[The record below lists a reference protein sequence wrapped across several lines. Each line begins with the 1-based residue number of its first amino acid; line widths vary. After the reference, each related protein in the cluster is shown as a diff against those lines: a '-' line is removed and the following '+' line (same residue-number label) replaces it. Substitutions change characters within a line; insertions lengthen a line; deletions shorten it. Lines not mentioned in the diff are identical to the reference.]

1 MGLTVHGDVPII
13 YSKIAQ
19 VEENFTLRI
28 DELQKDIETLKSLV
42 FESNILLETDTSW
55 EIVRKKRDFLLK
67 STDWTL
73 TPGSTVDQGAWASYR
88 QILRDLPQTY
98 SKTGL
103 NSITWPKQPSIK
115 GPNTGKKKS
124 PLQ

>member
-1 MGLTVHGDVPII
+1 MGLTVQSDIPII
-13 YSKIAQ
+13 YNKI
-19 VEENFTLRI
+19 EEL
-28 DELQKDIETLKSLV
+28 EKKLLEKIEILSSVLADLEDLV
-42 FESNILLETDTSW
+42 FEGNILLEMDDSW
-55 EIVRKKRDFLLK
+55 ETVRKKRDFLLK

-98 SKTGL
+98 AKSGVG
-103 NSITWPKQPSIK
+103 SIVWPQKPSIQ
-115 GPNTGKKKS
+115 GPNSVEKQN

>member
-1 MGLTVHGDVPII
+1 MGLTVQGDVPII
-13 YSKIAQ
+13 YSKIEQ
-19 VEENFTLRI
+19 VEQNFTFLI
-28 DELQKDIETLKSLV
+28 EELQKDIETLKSIV
-42 FESNILLETDTSW
+42 FESNILLEVDEDW
-55 EIVRKKRDFLLK
+55 DIVRKKRDFLLK
-67 STDWTL
+67 STDWAL

-98 SKTGL
+98 FKTGL
-103 NSITWPKQPSIK
+103 NSIIWPKQPSIK

>member
-1 MGLTVHGDVPII
+1 MGLTVQGDVPII
-13 YSKIAQ
+13 YSKIEQ
-19 VEENFTLRI
+19 VEQNFTFLI
-28 DELQKDIETLKSLV
+28 EELQKDIETLKSIV
-42 FESNILLETDTSW
+42 FESNILLEADEDW
-55 EIVRKKRDFLLK
+55 DIVRKKRDFLLK

-73 TPGSTVDQGAWASYR
+73 TPGSTVDQGTWASYR

-98 SKTGL
+98 FKTGL
-103 NSITWPKQPSIK
+103 NSIIWPKQPSIK

>member
-1 MGLTVHGDVPII
+1 MGLTVQSDIPII
-13 YSKIAQ
+13 YEKIEKLEEKLLEKIQ
-19 VEENFTLRI
+19 DLLVSVEELE
-28 DELQKDIETLKSLV
+28 DLV
-42 FESNILLETDTSW
+42 FEGNILLESDNDW

-88 QILRDLPQTY
+88 QVLRDLPQTY
-98 SKTGL
+98 SKTGV
-103 NSITWPKQPSIK
+103 NSIIWPKQPSIK